1 MKDSNDKQ
9 DSKLPKTNGNA
20 KDDLKSQDN
29 VLANSSDS
37 GALTEEQSLIDYPC
51 EFPVK
56 VMGEG
61 VPEFHACVTK
71 IAEKHDPEF
80 DKDETKQNSSKTGK
94 YVSLTLNIHAK
105 DKEQLDKLYQ
115 ELTDHELVLWAL

>member
-1 MKDSNDKQ
+1 MNDKNEKPTRKSEKEDASIEDKQ
-9 DSKLPKTNGNA
+9 SDAENPSV
-20 KDDLKSQDN
+20 DD
-29 VLANSSDS
+29 
-37 GALTEEQSLIDYPC
+37 ESLIEFPC

-56 VMGEG
+56 VMGAG
-61 VPEFHACVTK
+61 IPEFHACVNK
-71 IAEKHDPEF
+71 IAAKHDPDF
-80 DKDETKQNSSKTGK
+80 RSDENKQNNSKTGK